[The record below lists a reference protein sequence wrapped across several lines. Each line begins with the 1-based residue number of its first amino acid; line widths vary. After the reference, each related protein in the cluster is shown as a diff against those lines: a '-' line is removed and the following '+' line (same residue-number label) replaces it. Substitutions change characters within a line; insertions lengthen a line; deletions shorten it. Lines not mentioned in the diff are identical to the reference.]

1 LTWDPRGGPPLGP
14 GRQRI
19 KDPARRPAR
28 LRPSAPCQATYTLEG
43 GRPGNLTTAAATRRN
58 CTHETGCARN
68 SGCSTAAV
76 RREPGCL
83 ELRSSKDAANPADFY
98 LYEIYADTSAF
109 RTHLTTDHVAHFFA
123 ELAQHSTADAQAL
136 VQLIELPAP

>member
-1 LTWDPRGGPPLGP
+1 VSDTPADDRQFMPQVGGLPPGERPMVAVIQAVP
-14 GRQRI
+14 GHEQ
-19 KDPARRPAR
+19 P
-28 LRPSAPCQATYTLEG
+28 L
-43 GRPGNLTTAAATRRN
+43 AAAIATL
-58 CTHETGCARN
+58 
-68 SGCSTAAV
+68 TAAV

-109 RTHLTTDHVAHFFA
+109 RTHLTTDHVAHFFV